1 MSEEALQA
9 IWQAKMISENIRDS
23 FGRKLSEDILD
34 KMLSEQ
40 ERFDEASKN
49 SHIICG
55 EVTERIQESEDLA
68 AEAEKMEK

>member
-23 FGRKLSEDILD
+23 FGKKLSEEILD

-49 SHIICG
+49 SHNICG
-55 EVTERIQESEDLA
+55 EVTERIQESADLV
-68 AEAEKMEK
+68 AETDGLEK

>member
-34 KMLSEQ
+34 KMLSELKQ
-40 ERFDEASKN
+40 FDEASKD

-55 EVTERIQESEDLA
+55 EVCERIQQSEDLA
-68 AEAEKMEK
+68 AEAERMEE